1 MRAKFLLAWLLLALS
16 PLAAQQPPPGG
27 GDPLGEALFPP
38 ELVMRHQ
45 QAIGLQ
51 PEQKAYLRDEI
62 RKAQLRFTELQWQLQ
77 DAMETMRTLLEQ
89 SPAPEAQ
96 VLAQLDKVL
105 EAEREIKR
113 TQIGLMVRTKNKL
126 TPEQQARLRELR
138 FAAPP
143 APPAQPGVPG
153 PPPQRPPGPPPRPPE
168 P

>member
-1 MRAKFLLAWLLLALS
+1 MQAKVLLLSTWLVVAPSSML
-16 PLAAQQPPPGG
+16 AQQPPSPPGH
-27 GDPLGEALFPP
+27 DPLAETLFPP

-51 PEQKAYLRDEI
+51 AEQKTYLRDEI

-77 DAMETMRTLLEQ
+77 DAMESMRSLLEQ
-89 SPAPEAQ
+89 TPAAEAQ

-113 TQIGLMVRTKNKL
+113 AQITLMVRIKNKL

-138 FAAPP
+138 PKHP
-143 APPAQPGVPG
+143 APPAAPPT
-153 PPPQRPPGPPPRPPE
+153 PPPLSD
-168 P
+168 